1 MINKIVP
8 QYLNK
13 SDDERLVQAVEMTNA
28 ENIRISSD
36 DDGDAGIL
44 KTIKGN
50 TAIRAKASA
59 DEFAEES
66 GIYSVVGQ
74 VSIPK
79 KQQVIYFV
87 RAKTPNNNGGVD
99 SIYRYNVEGVNY
111 ELLFRSSVLNFQADT
126 LIEADVTFND
136 QDEMLLYFTDG
147 YNPPRKINIDRLTA
161 NADKIWK
168 DNTDPDYYTDAE
180 RNEFIEVCKAP
191 PLDPITFD
199 YVTDSDYKQNNIDK
213 KSFQF
218 AYQYIYLDGEESSVS
233 TYSALAIN
241 PNTYGEGIVNSNFVI
256 YNNKLTLTFT
266 SGNSEVEK
274 VRILARKGGS
284 TVFYKIGEVD
294 NPTTSTGTFDF
305 LNDGAYP
312 AVSAADIDKIY
323 DNVPLKANAQSIS
336 GNRLMYGDYIEGFD
350 NISINVESSVV
361 YRGVEDPGVITASI
375 ENPSSGGPV
384 HILLDG
390 STMESSYDA
399 GAVIAI
405 RVVLTSTSGA
415 IIKVRKNSSGYLFT
429 DDFVNSTL
437 NFDFGIGKYN
447 DANFPIDVPFSNKSI
462 TLDASI
468 LLGSTMTRDEI
479 LDDLASQFESTD
491 DITYSHTETLVGRDA
506 VITAVNTDTN
516 PSSIAVG
523 DTVEI
528 GLDFPSVVIE
538 FDEDTSYS
546 VTGKRKIDL
555 DITTL
560 QAKVSVDSQSR
571 RVIQYNG
578 GNASG
583 YDTRTPQTQSIVVA
597 NIYHVSKTGFSLSTT
612 FNYAY
617 QAGISSFKT
626 SAIHSFG
633 IVYYDNKGRSSFV
646 QKIDGVYV
654 AGFGETA
661 RGSNRGAAQ
670 VNLKIKHDPPSWATK
685 YQIVY
690 GGNQTYTD
698 FVQYSVAGA
707 HYKNNLI
714 YLDISTLEGKDMSYN
729 NEKNTDLEYTF
740 TEGDTLRIIS
750 YYDSSETR
758 QYLDGY
764 TFGVIRKEVVTDST
778 EVTPNRASTYV
789 VIRDEDYGTKPLDD
803 FNLADVKAGN
813 DKWGQRVIVEIAS
826 PKTVENDTVYYEM
839 GAVYDITSGAHVG
852 DSTDGGYPVVELI
865 QGDVYFKPR
874 HILLSAFDSGSS
886 EYDWD
891 DYASYDFDV
900 LYVESDS
907 FSDFVDSNYTNKGRP
922 HAIFEE
928 AREVRRRSSI
938 TYSDPYVMDSS
949 VLTLS
954 SFNSSTAN
962 FMDYDVRHGKID
974 KLVDQTD
981 RLYIFQEHKVGFA
994 PVQRQLL
1001 ETLTN
1006 GNVVVSNNV
1015 LGTASYYAGD
1025 FGSSGYP
1032 GAVVDRF
1039 GMMYY
1044 VDVKAQKVL
1053 RISRDGITPIS
1064 DKKMDSFFDKELSSY
1079 ISQTGK
1085 TEYDIVAGYDPDND
1099 EYLLTVKNRGSFT
1112 TFTIAYDHKRGNWT
1126 SFYSFKP
1133 DLYTNINDKFLS
1145 FNGSAV
1151 VGARQEILW
1160 EHGANS
1166 SYGSFYGTSYPAKF
1180 SVISN
1185 LDPSAVKSYDA
1196 ISIEGSNAW
1205 SATLSTSDQQTTI
1218 AVADYDERER
1228 EFVAFVP
1235 RDTLNSTANYIVVGT
1250 VDSVD
1255 SANTGV
1261 TFKARIN
1268 TQPLPIGSD
1277 LYYDNG
1283 GTLTSLSQTLTS
1295 VNSSKKLTASGNVS
1309 TLSDGDVVLLKLN
1322 AKDEGDQLRDNYC
1335 KMDFEST
1342 HYSSK
1347 VELFAVNM
1355 HFNNE
1360 SLHSNL
1366 GQQSVAKK

>member
-13 SDDERLVQAVEMTNA
+13 SDDERLVQSVEMTNA
-28 ENIRISSD
+28 ENVRMSSD

-50 TAIRAKASA
+50 LHIRSKASA
-59 DEFAEES
+59 DNFVVDTN
-66 GIYSVVGQ
+66 IYSVVGQ
-74 VSIPK
+74 VSVPK
-79 KQQVIYFV
+79 KQQIIYFV
-87 RAKTPNNNGGVD
+87 RAKTPNNFGGLD
-99 SIYRYNVEGVNY
+99 SIYRYNVEDADY
-111 ELLFRSSVLNFQADT
+111 ELLFRSSVLNFQAET

-136 QDEMLLYFTDG
+136 QDEMLVYFTDG
-147 YNPPRKINIDRLTA
+147 HNPPRKINIDRLTA
-161 NADKIWK
+161 NADAIWK
-168 DNTDPDYYTDAE
+168 DSTDSNYYTDAE

-191 PLDPITFD
+191 PLEPITFN
-199 YVTDSDYKQNNIDK
+199 YSTDSNYKQNNVDK

-218 AYQYIYLDGEESSVS
+218 AYQYIYKDGEESSVS

-241 PNTYGEGIVNSNFVI
+241 PNLYGEGIVNSNFVI
-256 YNNKLTLTFT
+256 FNNKLTLTFT
-266 SGNSEVEK
+266 SGSSEVEK

-294 NPTTSTGTFDF
+294 NPTASTGTFDF

-312 AVSAADIDKIY
+312 AVSAADIDKLF

-350 NISINVESSVV
+350 NISIDVESSVQ
-361 YRGVEDPGVITASI
+361 YRGIEDPGVITASI

-390 STMESSYDA
+390 TSMESSYNA
-399 GAVIAI
+399 GAVVGI
-405 RVVLTSTSGA
+405 RVVLTGSATGS
-415 IIKVRKNSSGYLFT
+415 IRVRKSSSGYLFT
-429 DDFVNSTL
+429 DNFDSDTTAL
-437 NFDFGIGKYN
+437 DFDFGIGKY
-447 DANFPIDVPFSNKSI
+447 DTTNFPLDVPFESREVVLN
-462 TLDASI
+462 ASMI
-468 LLGSTMTRDEI
+468 LGSTMTRDEV
-479 LDDLASQFESTD
+479 LDELASQFESTD
-491 DITYSHTETLVGRDA
+491 NITYSHTETLVSRDA
-506 VITAVNTDTN
+506 EVTAVANAAGSGLT
-516 PSSIAVG
+516 VG
-523 DTVEI
+523 NTVEI
-528 GLDFPSVVIE
+528 GLDFPSIVIE

-546 VTGKRKIDL
+546 VSGKRKIDL

-560 QAKVSVDSQSR
+560 QARVGVGAQSR
-571 RVIQYNG
+571 KAIQYNG
-578 GNASG
+578 GNAQG
-583 YDTRTPQTQSIVVA
+583 FDTGTPQTQSITVA
-597 NIYHVSKTGFSLSTT
+597 NIYHVSKTGLTLPTT

-617 QAGISSFKT
+617 QAGVSSFKT

-646 QKIDGVYV
+646 QKIDGVYI

-661 RGSNRGAAQ
+661 RGSNKGAAE
-670 VNLKIKHDPPSWATK
+670 VLLKIKHDPPSWATK

-690 GGNQTYTD
+690 GGNQTYND
-698 FVQYSVAGA
+698 FIQYSVAGA
-707 HYKNNLI
+707 HHRNNLI
-714 YLDISTLEGKDMSYN
+714 YLDLFPLEGQGTSYN
-729 NEKNTDLEYTF
+729 QKKKTDLEYTF
-740 TEGDTLRIIS
+740 SDGDILRIIS
-750 YYDSSETR
+750 YNDSSETR

-764 TFGVIRKEVVTDST
+764 TFGVIRKEVVTDET
-778 EVTPNRASTYV
+778 EVTPNRASTFV
-789 VIRDEDYGTKPLDD
+789 VIRDEDYGTKDIDD
-803 FNLADVKAGN
+803 FNLIDVKAGN

-852 DSTDGGYPVVELI
+852 DTTDGGYPVVVLTK
-865 QGDVYFKPR
+865 GDVYFKAR
-874 HILLSAFDSGSS
+874 HILLAP
-886 EYDWD
+886 YDTSDYDEDAYD
-891 DYASYDFDV
+891 DYEFDV
-900 LYVESDS
+900 LYVESES
-907 FSDFVDSNYTNKGRP
+907 YSDFVDSDYNNKGRP

-981 RLYIFQEHKVGFA
+981 RLYIFQEHKVGYA
-994 PVQRQLL
+994 PINRNLL
-1001 ETLTN
+1001 QTLSN
-1006 GNVVVSNNV
+1006 ANVVVSNDV
-1015 LGTASYYAGD
+1015 LGSASYYSGD

-1032 GAVVDRF
+1032 AAIVNRF

-1044 VDVKAQKVL
+1044 VDVKAQKVV

-1079 ISQTGK
+1079 ISETGK
-1085 TEYDIVAGYDPDND
+1085 KEYDIVAGYDPDND
-1099 EYLLTVKNRGSFT
+1099 EYVLTVKSRGDFT
-1112 TFTIAYDHKRGNWT
+1112 SFTIAYDHKRGNWT

-1145 FNGSAV
+1145 FNGAGV
-1151 VGARQEILW
+1151 DGANQEVLW
-1160 EHGANS
+1160 EHGTNP
-1166 SYGSFYGTSYPAKF
+1166 SYGKFYGTNYPAKF

-1185 LDPSAVKSYDA
+1185 IDPSAVKSYDA
-1196 ISIEGSNAW
+1196 ISIEGTNAW
-1205 SATLSTSDQQTTI
+1205 SATLSTSDQETTI

-1228 EFVAFVP
+1228 EFAAFVP
-1235 RDTLNSTANYIVVGT
+1235 RDTLVSTSNYIVVGT

-1277 LYYDNG
+1277 LWYDNS

-1295 VNSSKKLTASGNVS
+1295 VDSSKKLTASGNVS
-1309 TLSDGDVVLLKLN
+1309 TLSDGDVVLIKLN
-1322 AKDEGDQLRDNYC
+1322 AKDEGDQLRDNFC

-1355 HFNNE
+1355 HFNIE

-1366 GQQSVAKK
+1366 GQQTVAKK